1 MADQNTR
8 PELSPSTL
16 FATSETATVFLFP
29 KSKEA
34 PSGVW
39 VTFKRGLNYGEKLNV
54 QGAFFKGLK
63 LGQARKLVNQA
74 EANDE
79 STLLTDTA
87 TQKQLK
93 LANWIADWNFPNA
106 FGKSVPWP
114 ASIPDRLDIIANLDD
129 RVGDWLEQEID
140 KLSGLADLAEKADAD
155 SPEALSDPLDL
166 PVVEGKLV
174 PTR

>member
-1 MADQNTR
+1 MADKNIR
-8 PELSPSTL
+8 AELSPSTL
-16 FATSETATVFLFP
+16 FATAETLTVFLFP

-34 PSGVW
+34 PSGIW

-63 LGQARKLVNQA
+63 MSQARKLVNQA

-114 ASIPDRLDIIANLDD
+114 ASIADRLDIIANLDD

-140 KLSGLADLAEKADAD
+140 KISGAADLAEQADPD
-155 SPEALSDPLDL
+155 GPEALSDPLG
-166 PVVEGKLV
+166 PGVVEGELV